1 MIIRKKAPRTLGLN
15 EPVRHEGTHKRPVSR
30 RDFIAQGFISGAAT
44 VVAPTALGLMLNPRS
59 AMALSPDILAQK
71 VACGIT
77 GGSGKIPFI
86 CFDLAG
92 GGNIAGSNVLV
103 GGAGGQ
109 QDFLTAGAYAKMGL
123 PGNMTP
129 NSPNP
134 TRTPNN
140 FIESRLGLLFHS
152 DSAHARGIL
161 ERTSPTT
168 QAFTNGAVI
177 PALSNNDTNTNP
189 HNPMYGIAKVGSKG
203 ELLTLIGSQ
212 ASMSGGNS
220 MAPLSMVDPS
230 VTPTVVNQ
238 SSDVTGLVDTGALG
252 KLFSNPAD
260 AVSVLES
267 MSRISGQKFSN
278 VTTKL
283 QNDAAVKA
291 AANCNYVKS
300 AYLAENFSNPAA
312 LNPDL
317 DPQIVDQSASRGSGI
332 FSQAEYQADSEFRK
346 TAAIMKMVVNGYAGA
361 GTVTLGG
368 YDYHGQGRA
377 TGELRDLRAG
387 RCIGACLE
395 YAARMGKPLMV
406 YVFSDGGISAGG
418 QVDSSTDG
426 RGKFM
431 WTSDNESVASTYFLV
446 YNPKG
451 QPQLLDGAGGLKA
464 PNHQQIGAFTPDGS
478 VDSASSPAA
487 NNVLLLVQTVVLN
500 YLALHGLQGQF
511 SNLFPDQGLGSGTRL
526 DALTAFAPI
535 VNGKIGG

>member
-15 EPVRHEGTHKRPVSR
+15 EPVRHDGAHKRPVSR
-30 RDFIAQGFISGAAT
+30 RDFIAQGFVGGAAT
-44 VVAPTALGLMLNPRS
+44 VVAPTALGLLLNPTS
-59 AMALSPDILAQK
+59 ARALSSDIIAQK
-71 VACGIT
+71 LACGIT
-77 GGSGKIPFI
+77 GGAGKIPFI

-109 QDFLTAGAYAKMGL
+109 LDFLTAAAYAKMGL
-123 PGNMTP
+123 PGNMAP

-134 TRTPNN
+134 GRTGNN
-140 FIESRLGLLFHS
+140 FIENRLGLMFHS
-152 DSAHARGIL
+152 DSAHVRGIL
-161 ERTSPTT
+161 ERTAPST
-168 QAFTNGAVI
+168 QAFTNGVVI

-189 HNPMYGIAKVGSKG
+189 HNPMYGIAKVGAKG

-220 MAPLSMVDPS
+220 VAPLSMVDAS
-230 VTPTVVNQ
+230 LTPTVVNRAV
-238 SSDVTGLVDTGALG
+238 DVTGLVDTGALG
-252 KLFSNPAD
+252 RLFSNPAD

-267 MSRISGQKFSN
+267 MSRISGQKLSV

-283 QNDAAVKA
+283 QTDGAVKA

-317 DPQIVDQSASRGSGI
+317 DSQIVDQSGSRGSGI
-332 FSQAEYQADSEFRK
+332 FSQAEYMGDAEFRK

-395 YAARMGKPLMV
+395 YAARMQKPLMV
-406 YVFSDGGISAGG
+406 YVFSDGGVSAGG
-418 QVDSSTDG
+418 QVDSTTDG

-451 QPQLLDGAGGLKA
+451 QPQLVDGGGGLRA
-464 PNHQQIGAFTPDGS
+464 ANHQQIGAFTPDGS
-478 VDSASSPAA
+478 VDTASSPAA

-500 YLALHGLQGQF
+500 YLALHGMQGQF
-511 SNLFPDQGLGSGTRL
+511 STLFPDHGLGSSTRL

-535 VNGKIGG
+535 VNGKIG

>member
-30 RDFIAQGFISGAAT
+30 RDFIAQGFVSGAAT
-44 VVAPTALGLMLNPRS
+44 VVAPTALGLLLNPRS
-59 AMALSPDILAQK
+59 AMALSSDILAQK

-109 QDFLTAGAYAKMGL
+109 QDFLTAAAYGKMGL

-152 DSAHARGIL
+152 DSAHVRGIL
-161 ERTSPTT
+161 ERTAPTT

-220 MAPLSMVDPS
+220 MAPLSMVDAS
-230 VTPTVVNQ
+230 VTPTVVNR

-252 KLFSNPAD
+252 KLFTNPAD

-267 MSRISGQKFSN
+267 MSRISGQKFAN

-283 QNDAAVKA
+283 QNDAAVKT

-300 AYLAENFSNPAA
+300 AYLAENFSDPAA

-332 FSQAEYQADSEFRK
+332 FSQAEYQGDSEFRK

-418 QVDSSTDG
+418 QVDGSTDG

-478 VDSASSPAA
+478 VNSASSPAA

-526 DALTAFAPI
+526 DALTSFAPI